1 MTTELWALL
10 GITGFLVSFLAALF
24 WFSLS
29 TIRASHLETVE
40 SLRQDKKAL
49 HTLLKEAQNRIH
61 AASLNDYLM
70 LQAHN
75 GGTEVHEGPPPH
87 QSLSRSDAVE
97 AEIASRM
104 SGTQIGMGGE

>member
-1 MTTELWALL
+1 MTAELWAVL
-10 GITGFLVSFLAALF
+10 GIAGFLVCFLSVLF
-24 WFSLS
+24 WTSLS
-29 TIRASHLETVE
+29 TVRAAHLETVE

-75 GGTEVHEGPPPH
+75 GGTEMHDAPPAH

-97 AEIASRM
+97 AEIAQRM
-104 SGTQIGMGGE
+104 MPTGIGE